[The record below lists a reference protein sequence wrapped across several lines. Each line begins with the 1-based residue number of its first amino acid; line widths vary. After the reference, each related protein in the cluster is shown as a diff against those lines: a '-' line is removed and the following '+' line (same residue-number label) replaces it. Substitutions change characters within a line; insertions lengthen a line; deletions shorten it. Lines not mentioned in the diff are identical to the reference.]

1 MSYNSK
7 SITLKTNAIYTY
19 DEIFDKTAFDGE
31 KTKLKHDA
39 LDGLLGG
46 FNPYRSEYNINFS
59 EIESIQDAFD
69 DIVCQMKEYLKNN
82 KKGK

>member
-39 LDGLLGG
+39 LDGLLSS
-46 FNPYRSEYNINFS
+46 FNPYRQEYNINFE
-59 EIESIQDAFD
+59 EIESIQDAFN
-69 DIVCQMKEYLKNN
+69 DIIYQMQEYLRNN
-82 KKGK
+82 KI